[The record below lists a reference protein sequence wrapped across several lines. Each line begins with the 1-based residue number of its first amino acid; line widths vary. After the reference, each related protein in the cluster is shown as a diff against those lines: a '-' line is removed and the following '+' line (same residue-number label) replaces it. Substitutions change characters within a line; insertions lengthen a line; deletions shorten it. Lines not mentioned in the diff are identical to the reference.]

1 MSFTDW
7 FGRKGKNYTSTYKG
21 STRLGWDTKVS
32 GSYSCLLYTSPSPR
46 D

>member
-21 STRLGWDTKVS
+21 STRLGWEIGRAHV
-32 GSYSCLLYTSPSPR
+32 
-46 D
+46 